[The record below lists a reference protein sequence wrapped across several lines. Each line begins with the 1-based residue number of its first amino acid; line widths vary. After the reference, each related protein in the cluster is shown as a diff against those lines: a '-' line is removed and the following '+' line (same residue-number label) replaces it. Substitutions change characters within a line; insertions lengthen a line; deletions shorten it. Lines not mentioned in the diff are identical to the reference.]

1 MVQLSHPC
9 MIAGKT
15 IALIR
20 WTFVGT
26 VRLYSVVLVSA
37 VQHSGSA
44 VCVHLSSPSQAS
56 LPHPFLHPTCP
67 DHHRASS
74 WAPCAI
80 STEAEWHPHH
90 EKGLCACPW
99 GQERQ
104 VPPGAGTLAEEGEL
118 SGQARGHRQQEGRQ
132 EWTCACNSREGRPRC
147 SSGPEQVA
155 RDWWW
160 NTSVGRAGFM
170 GVTSAQFYTVP
181 SQS

>member
-1 MVQLSHPC
+1 
-9 MIAGKT
+9 MITGKA
-15 IALIR
+15 IALTR
-20 WTFVGT
+20 RTFVGT

-37 VQHSGSA
+37 VQHSESA
-44 VCVHLSSPSQAS
+44 VCVHLSAPSQAS

-67 DHHRASS
+67 GHHRASS

-118 SGQARGHRQQEGRQ
+118 SGRARGHRQREGRQ
-132 EWTCACNSREGRPRC
+132 EWTCAWAPGKGGQGAAPGLSRRPRLW
-147 SSGPEQVA
+147 
-155 RDWWW
+155 R
-160 NTSVGRAGFM
+160 
-170 GVTSAQFYTVP
+170 
-181 SQS
+181 